1 MIGQQQRSEEERGAQ
16 RMGVQKVM
24 GRQVGGSPD
33 EPTYKQV
40 WQEPLRP
47 AVGRE
52 WEVWILDAD
61 TEQCRGVMS

>member
-1 MIGQQQRSEEERGAQ
+1 M
-16 RMGVQKVM
+16 
-24 GRQVGGSPD
+24 GGSPD

-52 WEVWILDAD
+52 WEVWISDAD
-61 TEQCRGVMS
+61 TEQCRGVKS